1 MSSGLRKANVVPMKK
16 VAARLNILNSY
27 PKQFLKPENASFSAG
42 EIIGVVLGMI
52 TNAWCNIMAQ
62 AGTEPRETEFDK
74 LITHL
79 EILEYTT
86 PEHNDSD
93 GN

>member
-52 TNAWCNIMAQ
+52 TNA
-62 AGTEPRETEFDK
+62 
-74 LITHL
+74 
-79 EILEYTT
+79 
-86 PEHNDSD
+86 
-93 GN
+93 